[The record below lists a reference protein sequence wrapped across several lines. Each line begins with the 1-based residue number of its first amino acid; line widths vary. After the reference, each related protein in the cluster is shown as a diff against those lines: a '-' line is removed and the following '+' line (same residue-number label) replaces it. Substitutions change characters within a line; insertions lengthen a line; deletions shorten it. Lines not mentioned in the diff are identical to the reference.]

1 MAIGDVPCAAGG
13 AVAVGSSGAGAPG
26 GYYSRG
32 LSGVRLRRCYE
43 VAPPRVRQYLD
54 AEIAF
59 LLSRIAPGDE
69 VLELGCG
76 YGRVAR
82 ELARVAR
89 RVVGIDTSAMSVDL
103 AREMTDPAL
112 SCEYVEMD
120 AADLRF
126 ADGSFDVVACV
137 QNGISAFGV
146 EPARLLREAI
156 RVTRREGRA
165 LFSSYSPRFWGPRL
179 EWFERQAACGLV
191 GEIDRARTG
200 NGVIVCADGFRATT
214 FGPGEFEA
222 LAKALGVEATVTE
235 VDGSSVFC
243 EISVR

>member
-1 MAIGDVPCAAGG
+1 MAAGG
-13 AVAVGSSGAGAPG
+13 DSVGTPG

-43 VAPPRVRQYLD
+43 IAPPRVQRYLD

-59 LLSRIAPGDE
+59 VLSRIAPGDE

-82 ELARVAR
+82 ELAPVAR
-89 RVVGIDTSAMSVDL
+89 RVVGIDTSAESLAL
-103 AREMTDPAL
+103 AREMIDPML
-112 SCEYVEMD
+112 HCEFVEMD

-126 ADGSFDVVACV
+126 EDGSFDVVACV
-137 QNGISAFGV
+137 QNGVSAFGI
-146 EPARLLREAI
+146 EPALFLREAL
-156 RVTRREGRA
+156 RVTRRGGRA

-179 EWFERQAACGLV
+179 EWFERQAEWGLV

-200 NGVIVCADGFRATT
+200 NGVIVCMDGFRATT
-214 FGPGEFEA
+214 FGVQEFEA
-222 LAKALGVEATVTE
+222 LTTALGVEAAVTE

>member
-1 MAIGDVPCAAGG
+1 VS
-13 AVAVGSSGAGAPG
+13 VGSDGAGAPA
-26 GYYSRG
+26 GYYARG

-43 VAPPRVRQYLD
+43 IAPPRVRQYLD

-59 LLSRIAPGDE
+59 VLSRIAPGDE

-89 RVVGIDTSAMSVDL
+89 RVVGIDTSEESLAL
-103 AREMTDPAL
+103 AREMTGQEV
-112 SCEYVEMD
+112 SCEFVGMD

-126 ADGSFDVVACV
+126 EDGSFDVVACI
-137 QNGISAFGV
+137 QNGVSAFGV
-146 EPARLLREAI
+146 EPCELVREAV
-156 RVTRREGRA
+156 RVTRDGGRA
-165 LFSSYSPRFWGPRL
+165 LFSSYSPGFWGPRL
-179 EWFERQAACGLV
+179 EWFERQAECGLV

-200 NGVIVCADGFRATT
+200 NGIIVCRDGFRATT
-214 FGPGEFEA
+214 LGAGEFEA
-222 LAKALGVEATVTE
+222 VAKTLGVEASVTE

-243 EISVR
+243 EIRVR